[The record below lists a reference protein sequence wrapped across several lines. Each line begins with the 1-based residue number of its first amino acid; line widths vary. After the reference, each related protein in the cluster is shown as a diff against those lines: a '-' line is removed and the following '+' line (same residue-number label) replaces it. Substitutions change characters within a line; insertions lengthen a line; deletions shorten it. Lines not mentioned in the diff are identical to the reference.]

1 MLREN
6 YKNVTKLPEQ
16 ILCRL
21 SKTGLHNKLL
31 KLNIP
36 KFYVGDKVLLRNTK
50 AGKLDPLWVGLCV
63 IVEVDPNRP
72 NVVIEITNK
81 KRVKV
86 HVNSLK
92 KYQSKEL

>member
-1 MLREN
+1 M
-6 YKNVTKLPEQ
+6 
-16 ILCRL
+16 
-21 SKTGLHNKLL
+21 
-31 KLNIP
+31 P
-36 KFYVGDKVLLRNTK
+36 KFYVGDKVLLRNKK

-72 NVVIEITNK
+72 NVVTEITNK